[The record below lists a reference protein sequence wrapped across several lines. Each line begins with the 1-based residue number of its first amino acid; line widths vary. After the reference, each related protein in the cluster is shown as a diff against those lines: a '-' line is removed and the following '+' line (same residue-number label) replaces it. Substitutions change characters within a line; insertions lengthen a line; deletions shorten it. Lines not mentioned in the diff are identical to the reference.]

1 MTSLSIFLV
10 TFVYNQHHWL
20 ALPRLHNN
28 SSQYLELIN
37 RDKLWHFRWP
47 FGSGSSFN
55 AAITPELRVINR
67 EQVSMNMQVAIQRL
81 STGFALTE
89 CGLALSLF
97 CSFASFTSEVC
108 LSSLSAT
115 DPAWPCHVSSDFSVA
130 YYVVSSSS
138 PLAPYSC
145 FLSSTICSAAAA
157 THRPPQLSTPP
168 SVTEHSGLYEII
180 VKVVKIEK

>member
-1 MTSLSIFLV
+1 MTLSMAFRLWQ
-10 TFVYNQHHWL
+10 FVQCRDN
-20 ALPRLHNN
+20 ARITGDKPRTGFDE
-28 SSQYLELIN
+28 Y
-37 RDKLWHFRWP
+37 
-47 FGSGSSFN
+47 
-55 AAITPELRVINR
+55 
-67 EQVSMNMQVAIQRL
+67 VAIQRL
-81 STGFALTE
+81 STGFRSTE
-89 CGLALSLF
+89 CRLALSLF

-157 THRPPQLSTPP
+157 TNHPPQLSTPP

-180 VKVVKIEK
+180 VKVVKIEKINNHTQNMKLNHLLIGLATATETCYGPVSSNLHPGY